1 MKDNVTDIA
10 FTQGRLMQVILTQ
23 IQMLNAGLTV
33 PHFLK
38 EQEKELDDTLKAW
51 GKINREIEERKAA

>member
-38 EQEKELDDTLKAW
+38 EQETELNLLLDNMKE
-51 GKINREIEERKAA
+51 AA

>member
-38 EQEKELDDTLKAW
+38 EQETELNLLLDNMKEVHNAY
-51 GKINREIEERKAA
+51 